1 MSIGTSIVNNN
12 AEVYSSNYATKTD
25 KKTDTSE
32 KKSKTTEKTTSEG
45 AVYEKTTAEKKA
57 TYSVNKMNADQRA
70 AIVKQMKADL
80 ETRTNQLTSIV
91 QEMLGKQADKSGV
104 ANGDDI
110 WKFLAEGNYTVD
122 EAAKI
127 KAQEEISEDGYW
139 GVKQTS
145 QRMFDFASALAG
157 DDVDKM
163 KEMQE
168 AMKKGYEQ
176 ATKAWGKELP
186 DICKDTIAAADKL
199 FDDYYASKAE

>member
-32 KKSKTTEKTTSEG
+32 KKSKITEKTTSEG